1 MTLKEEL
8 LDEISDYVDTDNV
21 KNINESQNTNCNICD
36 IVERN
41 EDIDL
46 SKILKNKLEGNK

>member
-21 KNINESQNTNCNICD
+21 KNINESQNTNYT
-36 IVERN
+36 IVIEQN

-46 SKILKNKLEGNK
+46 SKILKNNLEGNK

>member
-46 SKILKNKLEGNK
+46 SKILKNNLEGNK